1 MLAEFFVSV
10 FLFPYS
16 AKAAN
21 LNFSQSILPV
31 RFVYLGKN
39 NEIEKIWSNV
49 SEKDSIYVIKFF
61 NDKRG
66 EVSINERALISY
78 QETVKREQTSMSALP
93 NGQAGSRQGSALA
106 NVAVDFLKTGGIL
119 EEVRTYC

>member
-1 MLAEFFVSV
+1 MKTRVKKAIFLSIILAEFFVSV

-16 AKAAN
+16 VKAAN

-49 SEKDSIYVIKFF
+49 SEKDGAYAVKFF
-61 NDKRG
+61 NDKLK
-66 EVSINERALISY
+66 EVVINEVFLNSY
-78 QETVKREQTSMSALP
+78 QETVKQEQTSSA
-93 NGQAGSRQGSALA
+93 SASA
-106 NVAVDFLKTGGIL
+106 TVDFLKTSGIL